1 MSTDY
6 STPTPQLAGAVGF
19 DVEVSVA
26 EATEPSLEE
35 AWRAVCATLERK
47 VSAHSFR
54 NYVMSATLLPS
65 DDADVLRL
73 GYVNEIAHTTA
84 LSVYR
89 ADFEEEL
96 LRVLNRHVTVRVE
109 LLPRPEGMK
118 VETVP
123 PRLVP
128 VEEAVAHVPKV
139 PVEPRGEG
147 EPPLSK
153 RLSNGLD
160 TRYSFDAF
168 VVGSSNQFAHAACKA
183 VADNPGTTYNPLF
196 LWGGPGLGKTHLAQA
211 VGLQV
216 LSENPSRKVLYTT
229 SEQFTN
235 ELIHGIRNRSS
246 AEFRKRYRE
255 VDVLV
260 IDDIQFLA
268 GKPATE
274 EEFFHTFNDL
284 HARGKQLIITSDTAP
299 GALDKMQERLRSR
312 FQWGLTADVQPP
324 EMETRIAILKAKAQA
339 MNMELDDEVAQFLGV
354 HMRQNIRQLEGCL
367 LQLSAYSKAFS
378 TRTTIENAKLLL
390 RSNLIRGGD
399 QLDCDQIMKACADS
413 FRVTLADVKGPSREK
428 QIARAR
434 QAAMYLSRQLIKL
447 SFPEIG
453 RRFGRDHSTVMTAV
467 KRVPDLMAKD
477 ADFRRLVE
485 ILEQELNPNY

>member
-1 MSTDY
+1 M
-6 STPTPQLAGAVGF
+6 
-19 DVEVSVA
+19 E
-26 EATEPSLEE
+26 EAMEPGLEE
-35 AWRAVCATLERK
+35 AWQAVCSTLVHK
-47 VSAHSFR
+47 VSAHSHR
-54 NYVMSATLLPS
+54 NYVMGATLLPS
-65 DDADVLRL
+65 DDGDVLRL
-73 GYVNEIAHTTA
+73 GYVNEIAYSTA
-84 LSVYR
+84 LGVYR
-89 ADFEEEL
+89 EKFEEEL

-109 LLPRPEGMK
+109 LLPRPEGMP
-118 VETVP
+118 EATP

-128 VEEAVAHVPKV
+128 VEEAIAHVPKV
-139 PVEPRGEG
+139 PVEPRGAG
-147 EPPLSK
+147 EPPPSK

-160 TRYSFDAF
+160 TRYTFDAF
-168 VVGSSNQFAHAACKA
+168 VVGSSNQFAQAACKA
-183 VADNPGTTYNPLF
+183 VAENPGLTYNPLF

-211 VGLQV
+211 VGLQA
-216 LSENPSRKVLYTT
+216 LAENPSRKVLYTT

-235 ELIHGIRNRSS
+235 ELIIGIRNRTSP
-246 AEFRKRYRE
+246 EFRKRYRE
-255 VDVLV
+255 VDVLI

-434 QAAMYLSRQLIKL
+434 QSAMYLARNLIKM

-467 KRVPDLMAKD
+467 RRVPDLMAKD
-477 ADFRRLVE
+477 ADFRRIVE